1 MTSGMKNKIIN
12 KARSTVRSDLA
23 TMVRLAFHDCVGN
36 IALAVAVVVV
46 VAVAVVCNTLHRRC
60 GLRRLHQR
68 ERLVQQRAG
77 GPGGQPGDRLP
88 GQCLQRQRGVQV
100 CWPKL
105 INHILNVKHAQ

>member
-36 IALAVAVVVV
+36 IAVAVVVV
-46 VAVAVVCNTLHRRC
+46 VVVCNTVHRSC

-68 ERLVQQRAG
+68 ERLLQQRAG

-88 GQCLQRQRGVQV
+88 GQRLQRQRGVQV
-100 CWPKL
+100 QWPEL
-105 INHILNVKHAQ
+105 ISNS

>member
-36 IALAVAVVVV
+36 IAMAVAVVVAV
-46 VAVAVVCNTLHRRC
+46 VAVVCNTVHRRC

-68 ERLVQQRAG
+68 ERL
-77 GPGGQPGDRLP
+77 L
-88 GQCLQRQRGVQV
+88 
-100 CWPKL
+100 
-105 INHILNVKHAQ
+105 

>member
-36 IALAVAVVVV
+36 IVVV
-46 VAVAVVCNTLHRRC
+46 VAVVCNTGHRSC

-88 GQCLQRQRGVQV
+88 GQRLQLQRGVQV

>member
-36 IALAVAVVVV
+36 IAVAVVV
-46 VAVAVVCNTLHRRC
+46 CNTTLRRC

-88 GQCLQRQRGVQV
+88 GQRLQRKRSVQV

>member
-36 IALAVAVVVV
+36 IAVAVVVV
-46 VAVAVVCNTLHRRC
+46 VAVVCNALHRSC

-88 GQCLQRQRGVQV
+88 GQRLQLQRGVQV
-100 CWPKL
+100 CWPEL

>member
-36 IALAVAVVVV
+36 IAVVVVV
-46 VAVAVVCNTLHRRC
+46 VAVVFNTVHRSC

-68 ERLVQQRAG
+68 ERLLQQRAG

-88 GQCLQRQRGVQV
+88 GQRLQRQRGVQV
-100 CWPKL
+100 QWPEL
-105 INHILNVKHAQ
+105 ISNS

>member
-36 IALAVAVVVV
+36 IAVAVV
-46 VAVAVVCNTLHRRC
+46 VAVVCNTVHRSC

-68 ERLVQQRAG
+68 ERLLQQRAG

-88 GQCLQRQRGVQV
+88 GQRLQRQRGVQV
-100 CWPKL
+100 QWPELKSDS
-105 INHILNVKHAQ
+105 

>member
-36 IALAVAVVVV
+36 IAVAVVVV
-46 VAVAVVCNTLHRRC
+46 AVVVVCNTVHRRC

-88 GQCLQRQRGVQV
+88 GQRLQLQRGVQV
-100 CWPKL
+100 CWPEL

>member
-36 IALAVAVVVV
+36 IAVAVAVAV
-46 VAVAVVCNTLHRRC
+46 VAVVCNTVHRRC

-88 GQCLQRQRGVQV
+88 GQRFQRKRSVQV
-100 CWPKL
+100 CWPEL